1 MHDHLRLHAV
11 VYHITL
17 HCTAL
22 HCVASH
28 CIVLP
33 CISCRRVC
41 MYLSICS
48 FICLVVRRT
57 RCFWIV
63 HWLFM
68 SAGLIWSYV
77 QQVCTC
83 PGSQQGNSIRVPG
96 EALGATTPGDAGA
109 TPSDPSQDLES
120 RSSRAKK
127 AERVGVLLG
136 DLELILPNLVTCA
149 VLIDISSVGELQ
161 AAATSATQA
170 SATTPTTVGAV

>member
-1 MHDHLRLHAV
+1 MHDHLRLHAF

-28 CIVLP
+28 CIALP
-33 CISCRRVC
+33 CISCRRVS

-127 AERVGVLLG
+127 QNALECCWVILNLFCPTLL
-136 DLELILPNLVTCA
+136 LVPFSLI
-149 VLIDISSVGELQ
+149 
-161 AAATSATQA
+161 SAA
-170 SATTPTTVGAV
+170 SASCKQQRHQQHKHLRQHLQR